1 MAMNRLLTESSGRRS
16 LFERKWLP
24 QLLETFAEPTTQ
36 GMFRLAGKELSLAI
50 GGDWSY
56 CQSCRTAQ
64 RPIPGRITCAN
75 CGHDS
80 AEPID
85 PDTDPVFVARK
96 GYYRTSTLAALE
108 SPPRPPLALIAAEHT
123 AQVNTAQADEIFSK
137 AEEHEILFQDVDL
150 GPGDTGRERPAID
163 VLSCTTT
170 MEVGIDIGALSGVSL
185 RNMPPA
191 RANYQQRAGRAGRRG
206 TTIATVTAF
215 GSADSHDEHYFEHPD
230 QMIRGEVDDPTLT
243 LEQPG
248 NCATSRYGTSAAAI
262 PPSERLP
269 QISPDD
275 QPHLFAVLGT
285 VADFKNPGKVLNRV
299 DLEEWLRSNEVELK
313 EDVDASAP
321 KRDCYG
327 IERKE
332 APGSD

>member
-1 MAMNRLLTESSGRRS
+1 MNRLLTESSGRS

-123 AQVNTAQADEIFSK
+123 AQVNTRTGRRDILQGRRARDSLPGCGLGSRGHGPRETGDRRPFLYDHYGGWHRHWCSFGGFT
-137 AEEHEILFQDVDL
+137 EEHAAGQSEL
-150 GPGDTGRERPAID
+150 PTACRPRRAPRYD
-163 VLSCTTT
+163 H
-170 MEVGIDIGALSGVSL
+170 
-185 RNMPPA
+185 RN
-191 RANYQQRAGRAGRRG
+191 R
-206 TTIATVTAF
+206 
-215 GSADSHDEHYFEHPD
+215 
-230 QMIRGEVDDPTLT
+230 
-243 LEQPG
+243 
-248 NCATSRYGTSAAAI
+248 NCVR
-262 PPSERLP
+262 
-269 QISPDD
+269 
-275 QPHLFAVLGT
+275 
-285 VADFKNPGKVLNRV
+285 
-299 DLEEWLRSNEVELK
+299 
-313 EDVDASAP
+313 
-321 KRDCYG
+321 
-327 IERKE
+327 
-332 APGSD
+332 